1 MAATKVLVPYD
12 FGNNELQ
19 NAVVQNLASAPG
31 SPVKGLLYFNSTSNI
46 LFYYNGTTW
55 VEADGAV
62 GVSFGSPG
70 NSAVGDSIAA
80 GSSSSASRADHVHG
94 REAFGGAPGTTEGIG
109 TAAAAGT
116 ATTPSHSDHVHP
128 MAAAAAP
135 AASAVGDTVVTGVAT
150 TFAASDHKHAREAF
164 TTPAIVL
171 GSAAA
176 AGSATT
182 LIRSDATIAAFDT
195 TAPTTSAV
203 ADAAA
208 VGTAA
213 FAARRDHVHGRE
225 AFAAPTAETTHGT
238 SSATGS
244 ATTIPHS
251 DHTHGN
257 PTHVGSDHSAIS
269 LSSLSA
275 PTADLSI
282 GTHKLTNVTD
292 PTGAQDAATKAYV
305 DALAQGAVW
314 KPEASYATTA
324 ALAANTYANGTAGV
338 GATLTANSNGVMA
351 AVDGQTPV
359 VGDIILVK
367 NEAAPANNGLYTV
380 TSIGSGGTP
389 YVLTRI
395 IQMDSA
401 GEIAGSASLVRTGT
415 TNGQQGFVVSGAG
428 PFTVGTT
435 AINWVQF
442 TGVADITSGAGL
454 TKTGN
459 SLDVGA
465 GTGISVAADTV
476 GIDTTL
482 VARYKEFLI
491 GDGAATSIVCNH
503 ALGNQWV
510 SVTVIENTT
519 PYSIV
524 QANPQCTDANN
535 VTVVFAVAPAS
546 NAYRVIVIG

>member
-1 MAATKVLVPYD
+1 
-12 FGNNELQ
+12 
-19 NAVVQNLASAPG
+19 
-31 SPVKGLLYFNSTSNI
+31 
-46 LFYYNGTTW
+46 
-55 VEADGAV
+55 
-62 GVSFGSPG
+62 
-70 NSAVGDSIAA
+70 
-80 GSSSSASRADHVHG
+80 
-94 REAFGGAPGTTEGIG
+94 
-109 TAAAAGT
+109 
-116 ATTPSHSDHVHP
+116 

-182 LIRSDATIAAFDT
+182 LIRSDATIAAFDA

-213 FAARRDHVHGRE
+213 FASRRDHTHGRE

-275 PTADLSI
+275 PTGDLSI

-338 GATLTANSNGVMA
+338 GATLTANSNGIMA

-359 VGDIILVK
+359 AGDIILVK
-367 NEAAPANNGLYTV
+367 NEATAANNGLYTV

-401 GEIAGSASLVRTGT
+401 GEIAGSATLVRTGT
-415 TNGQQGFVVSGAG
+415 TNAQQGFVVSGAG

-442 TGVADITSGAGL
+442 TGVADITAGAGL

-465 GTGISVAADTV
+465 GTGISVAADSV
-476 GIDTTL
+476 GIDL
-482 VARYKEFLI
+482 AVVARKFAVDI
-491 GDGAATSIVCNH
+491 GDGSSTSIVITHN
-503 ALGNQWV
+503 LGTLDV
-510 SVTVIENTT
+510 LATVYDKSSPNSDVWCDVQHTSTNTAT
-519 PYSIV
+519 L
-524 QANPQCTDANN
+524 
-535 VTVVFAVAPAS
+535 VFSVAPTT
-546 NAYRVIVIG
+546 NQYRAVVLG

>member
-1 MAATKVLVPYD
+1 MAATKVLVPLD
-12 FGNNELQ
+12 LGKNELQ
-19 NAVVQNLASAPG
+19 NAAIQNLASAPG
-31 SPVKGLLYFNSTSNI
+31 TPVKGQLYFNSTSNI
-46 LFYYNGTTW
+46 LFYYNGTAW
-55 VEADGAV
+55 VEADGAA
-62 GVSFGSPG
+62 GLTYGTPG
-70 NSAVGDSIAA
+70 NSAEGDVAAA
-80 GSSSSASRADHVHG
+80 GSATSVARSDHLHG
-94 REAFGGAPGTTEGIG
+94 REAWGGAPGTTEGIG
-109 TAAAAGT
+109 NAAAAGT
-116 ATTPSHSDHVHP
+116 ATTPSRSDHSHP
-128 MAAAAAP
+128 LAAAAAP
-135 AASAVGDTVVTGVAT
+135 AASAVGDTVVTGSAS

-164 TTPAIVL
+164 
-171 GSAAA
+171 
-176 AGSATT
+176 
-182 LIRSDATIAAFDT
+182 
-195 TAPTTSAV
+195 
-203 ADAAA
+203 
-208 VGTAA
+208 
-213 FAARRDHVHGRE
+213 
-225 AFAAPTAETTHGT
+225 AAPTSETTYGT

-257 PTHVGSDHSAIS
+257 PTHIGSDHSSIS

-282 GTHKLTNVTD
+282 GHKLTNVTD
-292 PTGAQDAATKAYV
+292 PTGAQDGATKAYV

-324 ALAANTYANGTAGV
+324 ALAANTYNNGTAGV
-338 GATLTANSNGVMA
+338 GATLTANANGVMA

-359 VGDIILVK
+359 AGDIILVK

-401 GEIAGSASLVRTGT
+401 GEIAGSATLVRTGT

-442 TGVADITSGAGL
+442 TGVADITAGNGLSKSGNTISVNNGAGIL
-454 TKTGN
+454 A
-459 SLDVGA
+459 D
-465 GTGISVAADTV
+465 GTSAR
-476 GIDTTL
+476 IDTSL
-482 VARYKEFLI
+482 VPRYKEFLI

-510 SVTVIENTT
+510 ATTVIENTT
-519 PYSIV
+519 PFNV
-524 QANPQCTDANN
+524 VLPNVQCTDTNN
-535 VTVVFAVAPAS
+535 ITVIFAVAPAS
-546 NAYRVIVIG
+546 NAYRVIVVG